1 MTNKMSP
8 AMSVVLPTPDTFETI
23 RRTVDAL
30 RAQSI
35 ADRLELVIVAPSDDL
50 PVEQEAVEGFAGV
63 QVVGVGKMTSSNGA
77 RVAGIRVAR
86 APIVVLAEDHCFP
99 EPDWAA
105 ALLAAH
111 GEECAA
117 VGPVLRNGNPGTAV
131 SCSNFLAE
139 YGRWVGRLA
148 GEIEELP
155 GHNSAYRRGL
165 LLRYGDQLEELMAT
179 ETVIQDALRRSGERL
194 LLEPAARADHYSFSR
209 FGSSVTLRY
218 HGGRLFAG
226 HRMRRWKWSR
236 RLMYLVGAPLIP
248 FVRLRRLLGP
258 ALHSG
263 TCPVAPWRLIPVL
276 LLLLIVDG
284 FGELVGYLV
293 GPGDA
298 EAVLASME
306 FHRER
311 YMTSADRRSFKAA
324 SVQRR
329 PAVSQ
334 SS

>member
-1 MTNKMSP
+1 
-8 AMSVVLPTPDTFETI
+8 VE
-23 RRTVDAL
+23 AL

-50 PVEQEAVEGFAGV
+50 PVEHESMEDFASV
-63 QVVGVGKMTSSNGA
+63 QVVGVGKITSSNGA

-111 GEECAA
+111 GEEWAA
-117 VGPVLRNGNPGTAV
+117 VGPVLRNGNPATAV
-131 SCSNFLAE
+131 SCANFLAE
-139 YGRWVGRLA
+139 YGRWVGRLT

-155 GHNSAYRRGL
+155 GHNSSYRRAL
-165 LLRYGDQLEELMAT
+165 LLRYGDELEELMVA
-179 ETVIQDALRRSGERL
+179 ESVIQEELRRSGERL
-194 LLEPAARADHYSFSR
+194 LLEPAARANHHSFSR
-209 FGSSVTLRY
+209 FRNSVTLRY

-226 HRMRRWKWSR
+226 HRTRRWKWSR
-236 RLMYLVGAPLIP
+236 RLMYVVGAPLIP

-311 YMTSADRRSFKAA
+311 YMTSADRRLFKAA

-329 PAVSQ
+329 PVASQ

>member
-1 MTNKMSP
+1 MTNEMSP
-8 AMSVVLPTPDTFETI
+8 AMSVILPTPDTFETI

-35 ADRLELVIVAPSDDL
+35 ADRLELVIVAPAVDL
-50 PVEQEAVEGFAGV
+50 PVEPVAVEGFASV
-63 QVVGVGKMTSSNGA
+63 QVVGVGKITSSNAA

-86 APIVVLAEDHCFP
+86 APIVALAEDHCFP

-105 ALLAAH
+105 ALLATH

-117 VGPVLRNGNPGTAV
+117 VGPALRNGNPGTAV
-131 SCSNFLAE
+131 SCANFLAE

-155 GHNSAYRRGL
+155 GHNSAYRRAL
-165 LLRYGDQLEELMAT
+165 LLGYGDELEELMAA
-179 ETVIQDALRRSGERL
+179 ESVIQEALRRSGERL
-194 LLEPAARADHYSFSR
+194 LLEPAARAAHYSFSIFR
-209 FGSSVTLRY
+209 SSVTLRY
-218 HGGRLFAG
+218 HGGRMFAG
-226 HRMRRWKWSR
+226 HRVRGWKWPR
-236 RLMYLVGAPLIP
+236 RLMYIVGAPLIP

-258 ALHSG
+258 ARRSTG
-263 TCPVAPWRLIPVL
+263 IAPWRLIPVL

-293 GPGDA
+293 GPGDSDA
-298 EAVLASME
+298 LLASIE

-311 YMTSADRRSFKAA
+311 YMTSADRRSYKAA
-324 SVQRR
+324 DVQRR
-329 PAVSQ
+329 PLVSQ